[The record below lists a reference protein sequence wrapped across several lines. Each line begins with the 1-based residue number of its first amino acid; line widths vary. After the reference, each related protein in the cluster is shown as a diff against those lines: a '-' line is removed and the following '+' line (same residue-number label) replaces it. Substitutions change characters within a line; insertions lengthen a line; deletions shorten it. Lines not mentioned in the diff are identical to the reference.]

1 MAHYSE
7 NEIAFFNQLV
17 HEYDIRID
25 GREKMEF
32 RNYLLT
38 NDIITTCFSSLKISY
53 NNSKNEIIFAVK
65 GEVTPLS
72 QINETN
78 KVINLSIDSM
88 QKGNENPKIK
98 SQIENLLNNMLI
110 DRTKTDQLI
119 IPDSKPEMVWKI
131 YVDIFIFDEI
141 KLSIFQMLELGVRKV
156 LSNIKVP
163 KIITFF
169 NEITNNYEYDLK
181 TNYGEIAEA
190 DSEYYPRL
198 TPPEILVFSVMNN
211 KLYLDPTNEEWDISD
226 CIIFISVLN
235 KKILQVQSIG
245 ESVNPLI
252 ILELENVVSNING
265 DN

>member
-169 NEITNNYEYDLK
+169 KET
-181 TNYGEIAEA
+181 
-190 DSEYYPRL
+190 
-198 TPPEILVFSVMNN
+198 VF
-211 KLYLDPTNEEWDISD
+211 Y
-226 CIIFISVLN
+226 
-235 KKILQVQSIG
+235 
-245 ESVNPLI
+245 
-252 ILELENVVSNING
+252 
-265 DN
+265 